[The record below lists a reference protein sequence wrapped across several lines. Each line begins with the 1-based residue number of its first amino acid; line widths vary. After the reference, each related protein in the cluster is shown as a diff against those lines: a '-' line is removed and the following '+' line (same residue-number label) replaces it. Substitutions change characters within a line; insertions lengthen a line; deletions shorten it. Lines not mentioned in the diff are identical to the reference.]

1 MKLNIESWNIQEL
14 KDIFN
19 INEPFTVDNIKKT
32 IQEYIDNNID
42 NLSSLIDNDDKEV
55 VIEFIKKASN
65 KLVNYCN
72 SLNNEFI
79 NEVPD
84 NKLISSKNLIIDKT
98 QDTFE
103 KMKIYNPFK
112 NHTRIINLNINTIFR
127 KNYSTTSP
135 TDFVFTLPTY
145 YKNVVSMRIATF
157 EFPNTVYMFNTK
169 HLTNEFTI
177 VTYKKV
183 GSTVS
188 NVKRHI
194 IRIPDGMYGLD
205 QFIDYLNNS
214 IFNKREELR
223 RVVAIFN
230 DKRTKLNFV
239 RKAATT
245 PIDDPTLIFD
255 LDFRISSNK
264 ERPIQLNMGWI
275 MGYRK
280 PYYKY
285 SDDYLQF
292 EDANTI
298 DVEGFNPEGPLNLFG
313 TPYFLLHIND
323 FNTSSWNIYE
333 TMFQEGLIN
342 TTHIID
348 KIPNSGAKTIIQT
361 NLSDNVDKI
370 RRYNGPVDIK
380 KLEVKL
386 LDQFGLPLVM
396 QSSDY
401 SFTIQLEILQNT

>member
-19 INEPFTVDNIKKT
+19 IKEPFTVDNIKKT

-127 KNYSTTSP
+127 KNYTTSP

-157 EFPNTVYMFNTK
+157 EF
-169 HLTNEFTI
+169 LI
-177 VTYKKV
+177 
-183 GSTVS
+183 
-188 NVKRHI
+188 
-194 IRIPDGMYGLD
+194 
-205 QFIDYLNNS
+205 QFICL
-214 IFNKREELR
+214 
-223 RVVAIFN
+223 
-230 DKRTKLNFV
+230 T
-239 RKAATT
+239 
-245 PIDDPTLIFD
+245 
-255 LDFRISSNK
+255 
-264 ERPIQLNMGWI
+264 Q
-275 MGYRK
+275 
-280 PYYKY
+280 
-285 SDDYLQF
+285 
-292 EDANTI
+292 
-298 DVEGFNPEGPLNLFG
+298 
-313 TPYFLLHIND
+313 
-323 FNTSSWNIYE
+323 NI
-333 TMFQEGLIN
+333 
-342 TTHIID
+342 
-348 KIPNSGAKTIIQT
+348 
-361 NLSDNVDKI
+361 
-370 RRYNGPVDIK
+370 
-380 KLEVKL
+380 
-386 LDQFGLPLVM
+386 
-396 QSSDY
+396 
-401 SFTIQLEILQNT
+401 